1 MFSYG
6 LLNFEINRIDKPD
19 MIFYNSI
26 GFSTQYRFR
35 CSMVTSLLVVEIIND
50 KSNEILTY
58 TLFTLS
64 LFKGDELDHNQ
75 IKCCW

>member
-1 MFSYG
+1 
-6 LLNFEINRIDKPD
+6 
-19 MIFYNSI
+19 
-26 GFSTQYRFR
+26 
-35 CSMVTSLLVVEIIND
+35 MVTSLLVVEIIND